1 MIDLVIVWKFTN
13 KKTAFPRNSAIVFL
27 QPRLSGVYARIFL
40 KTPKG
45 RLYFYLSAMFV
56 LTVYNIT
63 SFLMV
68 CKWTTHTLCRPGI
81 AALKCTAFAYTQSSS
96 DFDIPNFSVFIK
108 THYCLITAI
117 LVYSVI

>member
-1 MIDLVIVWKFTN
+1 MKISRFQEIRLLC
-13 KKTAFPRNSAIVFL
+13 FL

-81 AALKCTAFAYTQSSS
+81 AVLKCTAFAYTQSSS